1 MYANRLLFA
10 LVVWRKIVSLFA
22 CLHLMTTESR
32 GPRTESQ
39 LPILDGAIRRRAHGG
54 TFAFAPLHFHDPSSM
69 TNSEE
74 CISPAGSSVA
84 CAALLSRGLDRLNV
98 LTLNRR
104 RKSRRGG
111 KQRAAVSLRFTAS
124 FSLVG
129 GSRVGRGGLMCS
141 AAWREQLVFLCADT
155 AGCYLSAGPLTLA
168 PWLEISLLWFGG
180 EVSRAVS
187 PKHLSAHL
195 PNPHRGWIKAVH
207 LNRQL
212 FMLLIINRQ

>member
-1 MYANRLLFA
+1 
-10 LVVWRKIVSLFA
+10 
-22 CLHLMTTESR
+22 
-32 GPRTESQ
+32 
-39 LPILDGAIRRRAHGG
+39 
-54 TFAFAPLHFHDPSSM
+54 M

-104 RKSRRGG
+104 RKSRRGEKTRSSSITQIHSVFLSCWG
-111 KQRAAVSLRFTAS
+111 WRD
-124 FSLVG
+124 G
-129 GSRVGRGGLMCS
+129 EGGLTCS
-141 AAWREQLVFLCADT
+141 VAWREQLVFLCADT

-168 PWLEISLLWFGG
+168 PWLDISLLWFGG

>member
-1 MYANRLLFA
+1 MLSSRKVLIESLYLIFSFFINNMYATVNRLLFA
-10 LVVWRKIVSLFA
+10 LVVWRKTVSLFA

-84 CAALLSRGLDRLNV
+84 CAALLSRGLDWLNV

-129 GSRVGRGGLMCS
+129 DSGVGR
-141 AAWREQLVFLCADT
+141 
-155 AGCYLSAGPLTLA
+155 
-168 PWLEISLLWFGG
+168 
-180 EVSRAVS
+180 
-187 PKHLSAHL
+187 
-195 PNPHRGWIKAVH
+195 RG
-207 LNRQL
+207 
-212 FMLLIINRQ
+212 